1 MIQQRGEFETDLA
14 YYRSSRNGRGC
25 GKHNQ
30 RDLLIKMSTTKV
42 AQGLYAIS
50 TYTLDDGLGLNA
62 LSDSENY
69 KKGIRENTTG
79 RTRTLGMWQSCPDCS
94 LQNKQQY
101 FIPRDHKYELNEEIE
116 RKECPDP
123 DYKSKSYS
131 VFMAEKD
138 IVLYP
143 SSEPKREATY
153 RVLTIDGKCSCGSDQ
168 GYSKEEWHFQPGTT
182 WTPKKHNQK
191 CPDCSKEYHINWT
204 EEQRTYL

>member
-1 MIQQRGEFETDLA
+1 MG
-14 YYRSSRNGRGC
+14 
-25 GKHNQ
+25 
-30 RDLLIKMSTTKV
+30 
-42 AQGLYAIS
+42 
-50 TYTLDDGLGLNA
+50 
-62 LSDSENY
+62 
-69 KKGIRENTTG
+69 
-79 RTRTLGMWQSCPDCS
+79 QSCPDCG

-116 RKECPDP
+116 RKDCPDP
-123 DYKSKSYS
+123 NYKSKNYS

-138 IVLYP
+138 TVLYP
-143 SSEPKREATY
+143 SPEPKREATY

-191 CPDCSKEYHINWT
+191 CPDCGKEYYINWT